1 MAADCWIVVIG
12 FWLGTRARF
21 SPATRF
27 GAVLDMVTDRAS
39 TACLWVTLSQLYP
52 QYAVAFQAMLA
63 VDIMSHFAR
72 LVATAGK
79 SHKDVRTTKN
89 IFLKYY
95 YGNKYILFTLCA
107 GHEGA
112 FLLLYFLAMLPKI
125 GVDPN
130 GLVVKIALYALYVNA
145 PLCLIKEWMNL
156 VQFWQSMVDIVE
168 IDDRE
173 RHELGLDGAAAPAE
187 PPKSAAA
194 AAAAPSAGSGTPKS
208 PKAVKKRKEA

>member
-1 MAADCWIVVIG
+1 
-12 FWLGTRARF
+12 
-21 SPATRF
+21 
-27 GAVLDMVTDRAS
+27 MVTDRAS

-52 QYAVAFQAMLA
+52 AYALAFQAMLA

-72 LVATAGK
+72 LVATSGK
-79 SHKDVRTTKN
+79 SHKDVSTTKN

-112 FLLLYFLAMLPKI
+112 FLLLYFIAMLPKI
-125 GVDPN
+125 GANPAGTVAQ
-130 GLVVKIALYALYVNA
+130 LAWYALYINA

-168 IDDRE
+168 VDDAE
-173 RHELGLDGAAAPAE
+173 RRAAGLDGAAAPKA
-187 PPKSAAA
+187 PPKPVASD
-194 AAAAPSAGSGTPKS
+194 STSSPKS
-208 PKAVKKRKEA
+208 TASPKPRSPKPVQKRSRKEA